1 MTIPSMSD
9 IANMYR
15 PLPLAVKEL
24 RINDQWLGR
33 WSDADELPE
42 HAPVGYV
49 YATLY
54 SGDKGYLVRPRGTQ
68 DVWAAIDDETAGEDP
83 ETWLGREVPA
93 RTGLQ
98 IGQLVLVGFL
108 ECRPTKFNDVP
119 KETIQVRP
127 LYIVIA
133 GKVDDVPEASGY
145 ERRRVILND
154 YLTAMRN
161 RYPEIRSYME
171 RAHDR
176 YLTMRAKGEA

>member
-15 PLPLAVKEL
+15 PLPLAVTEL

-33 WSDADELPE
+33 WSEADELPAN
-42 HAPVGYV
+42 APVGYV

-54 SGDKGYLVRPRGTQ
+54 SGDKGYLLRARGSQ
-68 DVWAAIDDETAGEDP
+68 DVWEAVDGETGGEDP
-83 ETWLGREVPA
+83 EAWLRREIPA
-93 RTGLQ
+93 RSGLS
-98 IGQLVLVGFL
+98 IGQLVLIGFL

-127 LYIVIA
+127 LYLVIA
-133 GKVDDVPEASGY
+133 NRVDDVPGASGY

-161 RYPEIRSYME
+161 RYPEIRAYME
-171 RAHDR
+171 KAHDR
-176 YLTMRAKGEA
+176 YLMMRAKGEA

>member
-9 IANMYR
+9 IAQMYR

-24 RINDQWLGR
+24 RINDAWLGR

-42 HAPVGYV
+42 HGPVGYV

-54 SGDKGYLVRPRGTQ
+54 SGDKGYLIRPKGAE
-68 DVWAAIDDETAGEDP
+68 VWAAIDSETGGEDP
-83 ETWLGREVPA
+83 ETWLRREVPA
-93 RTGLQ
+93 RTGLG
-98 IGQLVLVGFL
+98 IGKLILTGFL
-108 ECRPTKFNDVP
+108 ECRPTKFNDAP
-119 KETIQVRP
+119 KGTIQLRP

-133 GKVDDVPEASGY
+133 DTVENVPATSTF
-145 ERRRVILND
+145 ERRRVILNE
-154 YLTAMRN
+154 YLAAMRN

-171 RAHDR
+171 KAHDR